1 MVKRSTR
8 SIERLEQ
15 LAVMTK
21 KVGRMLEWVC
31 IRYNVNKSLEQT
43 FKCCDGIKQQN

>member
-21 KVGRMLEWVC
+21 KVGRMLE
-31 IRYNVNKSLEQT
+31 
-43 FKCCDGIKQQN
+43 